1 MNEHMLLLEKAQDDL
16 KVAYLLGREEMKS
29 RIIEFIKNNQW
40 HPGGATG
47 SVNPDRIIEAI
58 KVLK

>member
-29 RIIEFIKNNQW
+29 RIIEFIKNNQR
-40 HPGGATG
+40 HHGGATG